1 MAGDA
6 FFKVAE
12 VFASL
17 CDEGF
22 YHGIFFS
29 HKTKKF
35 KNLQSMEP
43 LFNKA
48 TSFLDKELLSLN

>member
-17 CDEGF
+17 FDEGF
-22 YHGIFFS
+22 YHGDFFS
-29 HKTKKF
+29 HKTKAPKR
-35 KNLQSMEP
+35 LRIY
-43 LFNKA
+43 KA
-48 TSFLDKELLSLN
+48 